1 MNLCFVRPLLFRF
14 SVTLYPTKPL
24 LTNRGQLDTY
34 QKKRVLMIDATSKK
48 VRRTYFIDSEN
59 HINTCLQGI
68 ESLSEDDLVLVFHRE
83 SNLSQKQKNSIRDSK
98 AQVEWILCQDSGVK
112 NSLDVQLIAEL
123 SRRIACQE
131 IENGYII
138 SQDQGYRPA
147 IHYLLNRYA
156 DDFRFIGLKRSI
168 DEFMLTDAL
177 VSSESRQDV
186 HEALA
191 RYAGQIIGTSMYRHI
206 REVFDGTL
214 ATDEPEGG
222 FAVEGISA
230 MGELATTPDNNS
242 ESSGSSTE
250 RPNKETTEMSASS
263 SSSARRQ
270 NKRRKPRSSAKQ
282 ESAAA
287 TGSPATE
294 IPSHSGNDAE
304 TREETAAPL
313 VVSQGS
319 IVKEISEKLENAAV
333 PQNTTPS
340 MVSDGQQIS
349 HAAASTT
356 TPTTSVSAVRPGQN
370 SPVSARKRSK
380 AAKSNSAA
388 NSPLASEEQT
398 SQGVVKSKTVKPA
411 VTLPKIDKQQNLTS
425 LPNIGLALA
434 KRLEANGV
442 TTPDALRETGSRDAW
457 KLLKEQSSAASVS
470 WLYALEGAIEGVAAK
485 DLDENT
491 RAELKAFCRHVS

>member
-1 MNLCFVRPLLFRF
+1 MN
-14 SVTLYPTKPL
+14 TMKP
-24 LTNRGQLDTY
+24 
-34 QKKRVLMIDATSKK
+34 KK

-83 SNLSQKQKNSIRDSK
+83 NNLSQKQKSSIKDSK

-123 SRRIACQE
+123 SRRIACHE

-177 VSSESRQDV
+177 ISSESRQDV

-214 ATDEPEGG
+214 AADEPEGG
-222 FAVEGISA
+222 FAVEGVSA
-230 MGELATTPDNNS
+230 LGELTAGLTLGS
-242 ESSGSSTE
+242 EESAPAVERVAKEAPEAGGSS
-250 RPNKETTEMSASS
+250 N
-263 SSSARRQ
+263 ARRQ
-270 NKRRKPRSSAKQ
+270 SRRRKPRSGAKQ
-282 ESAAA
+282 ETSLAITPVVETDAS
-287 TGSPATE
+287 TL
-294 IPSHSGNDAE
+294 GNAE
-304 TREETAAPL
+304 TTPQSGSTFVREDSE
-313 VVSQGS
+313 QGS
-319 IVKEISEKLENAAV
+319 EGS
-333 PQNTTPS
+333 
-340 MVSDGQQIS
+340 
-349 HAAASTT
+349 ASTAS
-356 TPTTSVSAVRPGQN
+356 PSVAVRPGQN

-380 AAKSNSAA
+380 AATVSNASAP
-388 NSPLASEEQT
+388 SPAIEQQ
-398 SQGVVKSKTVKPA
+398 SKPAAPKSKAPKATA
-411 VTLPKIDKQQNLTS
+411 ALPKIDKQLNLTS

-442 TTPDALRETGSRDAW
+442 TTPDALRETGSREAW
-457 KLLKEQSSAASVS
+457 KLLKAQSGAASVS
-470 WLYALEGAIEGVAAK
+470 WLYALEGAIRGVTSK
-485 DLDENT
+485 DLDEGT
-491 RAELKAFCRHVS
+491 RAELKAF